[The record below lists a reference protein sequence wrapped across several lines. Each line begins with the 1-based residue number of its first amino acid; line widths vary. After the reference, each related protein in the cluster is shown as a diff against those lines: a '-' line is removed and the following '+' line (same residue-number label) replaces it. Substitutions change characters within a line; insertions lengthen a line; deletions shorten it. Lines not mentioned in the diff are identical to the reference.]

1 MKKEKIYFIVITL
14 LISVIL
20 LLIISIVFIINNKEE
35 EKQIENDKKT
45 LVCIKELDDNSEYTL
60 TNQYIIDIDDFGL
73 MGNYK
78 IQSMYQYKN
87 KTAYEEFKK
96 NDFGTSKVEFFDSK
110 IQLTE
115 TKTYDSTKDTWYKNY
130 QNNLENEGYQ
140 CKEK

>member
-96 NDFGTSKVEFFDSK
+96 NDFDTSKVEFFDSK
-110 IQLTE
+110 IQLIE

-130 QNNLENEGYQ
+130 QNNLENDGYQ
-140 CKEK
+140 CKEE